1 MRLPLGTLVL
11 AGTAAAACLLTP
23 GPASAAPP
31 QSSAMIRGAHLS
43 PDTGNVDVY
52 LTAFAGGS
60 TTLWL
65 ASVGYGDVS
74 PYNRLKPGLYA
85 VSMRPHGAAAST
97 PAALSWTFTA
107 KADHAYTAAGIGMN
121 AHLRGII
128 LEDQLKAPAAG
139 HASVRIIQAASRA
152 PHADL
157 AAQGGPVLA
166 RSAAFATSTP
176 YTSVPA
182 GTWRVDAKSDG
193 TPAISTSAAVSIKS
207 GSVDSVVLLDGKGT
221 GITIRVLTD
230 AAGAAS
236 TPIGSVPAGGG
247 GTAARPAAGVPWRLD
262 ILVGTGVALAIAGL
276 VGLTRG
282 RRRAATR

>member
-1 MRLPLGTLVL
+1 MRLRLGALVL
-11 AGTAAAACLLTP
+11 VGIAASASLLTP
-23 GPASAAPP
+23 GAATAAPVE
-31 QSSAMIRGAHLS
+31 SSAMIRGAHLS

-52 LTAFAGGS
+52 LTAFSGGS

-85 VSMRPHGAAAST
+85 VSMRPHGAPAST

-107 KADHAYTAAGIGMN
+107 KAGHAYTAAGIGMN

-139 HASVRIIQAASRA
+139 HGSVRVIQAASRA
-152 PHADL
+152 PHADV
-157 AAQGGPVLA
+157 AARGGPVLA
-166 RSAAFATSTP
+166 KSAAFATSTP
-176 YTSVPA
+176 YTAVPA
-182 GTWRVDAKSDG
+182 GTWQVDAKSDT
-193 TPAISTSAAVSIKS
+193 TPTISTSAAVSIKS
-207 GSVDSVVLLDGKGT
+207 GTVDSVVLLDAKGT

-247 GTAARPAAGVPWRLD
+247 GTAPRPDAGTPGTLEILGGVGAALIG
-262 ILVGTGVALAIAGL
+262 AGL
-276 VGLTRG
+276 IGLTRG

>member
-1 MRLPLGTLVL
+1 MRHPLRTLVL
-11 AGTAAAACLLTP
+11 AGTAAALCLLTP
-23 GPASAAPP
+23 GAATAAPAE
-31 QSSAMIRGAHLS
+31 SSAMIRGAHLS

-52 LTAFAGGS
+52 LTAFSGGS

-139 HASVRIIQAASRA
+139 HGSVRIIQAASRA

-157 AAQGGPVLA
+157 SARGGPVLA
-166 RSAAFATSTP
+166 KSAAFASSTP

-182 GTWRVDAKSDG
+182 GTWQVDAKSDA
-193 TPAISTSAAVSIKS
+193 TPATSTSASVSIKP
-207 GSVDSVVLLDGKGT
+207 GSVNSVVLLDAKGS
-221 GITIRVLTD
+221 GITIRTLTD

-236 TPIGSVPAGGG
+236 TPIGSVPAGAG
-247 GTAARPAAGVPWRLD
+247 GTAPRSGAGIPWALDVLGGVGAAVIG
-262 ILVGTGVALAIAGL
+262 AGIF
-276 VGLTRG
+276 GLTRS

>member
-128 LEDQLKAPAAG
+128 LEDQLTAPAAG
-139 HASVRIIQAASRA
+139 HGSVRIIQAASRA

-157 AAQGGPVLA
+157 AARGGPVLA
-166 RSAAFATSTP
+166 KSAAFATSTK

-182 GTWRVDAKSDG
+182 GTWRVDAKSAG
-193 TPAISTSAAVSIKS
+193 TPAISTSAAVTIKS

-247 GTAARPAAGVPWRLD
+247 GTAARPAAGVPWTLD
-262 ILVGTGVALAIAGL
+262 ILGGAGAALAIAGL

>member
-1 MRLPLGTLVL
+1 MRRDAMRLPPSMLVL
-11 AGTAAAACLLTP
+11 AGAAAASCLLTP
-23 GPASAAPP
+23 GAASGAPL

-107 KADHAYTAAGIGMN
+107 KADHAYTAAGIGIN

-128 LEDQLKAPAAG
+128 LEDQLTAPPAG
-139 HASVRIIQAASRA
+139 HGSVRIIQAAIR
-152 PHADL
+152 
-157 AAQGGPVLA
+157 
-166 RSAAFATSTP
+166 
-176 YTSVPA
+176 
-182 GTWRVDAKSDG
+182 
-193 TPAISTSAAVSIKS
+193 TSAAVTIKS

-247 GTAARPAAGVPWRLD
+247 GTAARQAAGVPWTLD
-262 ILVGTGVALAIAGL
+262 ILGGAG
-276 VGLTRG
+276 
-282 RRRAATR
+282 